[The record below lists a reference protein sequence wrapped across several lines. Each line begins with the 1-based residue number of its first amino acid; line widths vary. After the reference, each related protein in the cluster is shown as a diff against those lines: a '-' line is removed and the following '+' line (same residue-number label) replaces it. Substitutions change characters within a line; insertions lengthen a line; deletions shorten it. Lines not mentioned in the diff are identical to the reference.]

1 MALRDLFMQ
10 KFSHITHSFDGFT
23 LDLTRGCLLRGSQEV
38 KLAPKP
44 YDALKYLVEN
54 PGRLISKAELI
65 QAIWP
70 DTAVTDDSLV
80 QCLREVRRVL
90 GDEAQQII
98 KTVPRRGYIFD
109 REVRANAATAPL
121 TTYTE
126 ETGVQLIIE
135 EEETNDAVVA
145 IGARPIS
152 AGAPP
157 MSQPQTAAL
166 QRMTTAI
173 KQHKMVASFGVLA
186 LALAIGGIIYVTRPN
201 QAIDSV
207 AVLPF
212 SNVSGDPKL
221 EYLADGMSDSIIN
234 NLSQLQSLKRVI
246 AFNSVLRYKGKPP
259 DPQTVARDLNVRAV
273 LVGRVTQNGDDL
285 SIAVELVD
293 TRDNRRL
300 WGEQFDRKMSDLSSF
315 PRELARQITDHL
327 RLTLTP
333 TDQRQ
338 LEKQYTQNPEAYQL
352 YLKGLYFWNKSTRQA
367 DEKAIEFFQQSIEK
381 DQNYAL
387 PYLGLANCYL
397 TMADFD
403 ILSSAD
409 GYAKARLAA
418 NKALAI
424 DNNLAEAHGALAKI
438 KFSYDWD
445 WTGAEQEYRL
455 AFQLN
460 PNSAHGGYAGF
471 LSVMGRHQE
480 AIAEAKLAQDFNPL
494 SLRGN
499 AALAGTLFVARRYDE
514 AIEQA
519 RKTLELEP
527 NFIKA
532 HRQLGLCY
540 EQKGMYAEAI
550 AEFQKI
556 GEISGG
562 EGGAMALGHAYA
574 IAGRRSD
581 ALKVLNDLSERAK
594 HQYVAA
600 HSFAMIYTG
609 LGEKDKA
616 FEWLEKSFIEHDSNL
631 IGLKID
637 PRFDS
642 LRSDPRFTALL
653 SRMKLDS

>member
-1 MALRDLFMQ
+1 MQ

-23 LDLTRGCLLRGSQEV
+23 LDLTRGCLLRGTQEV

-44 YDALKYLVEN
+44 FDALKYLVEN

-65 QAIWP
+65 ESIWP

-109 REVRANAATAPL
+109 REVRINAPSAPV

-126 ETGVQLIIE
+126 ETGVQLLIE
-135 EEETNDAVVA
+135 EEETNGHAVVA
-145 IGARPIS
+145 VRPGPVS
-152 AGAPP
+152 ANALLT
-157 MSQPQTAAL
+157 SQPQTGGL
-166 QRMTTAI
+166 QRISTAI
-173 KQHKMVASFGVLA
+173 KQHKWAASFVVLA
-186 LALAIGGIIYVTRPN
+186 LALAISGIVYVTRPD

-207 AVLPF
+207 AVIPF

-221 EYLADGMSDSIIN
+221 EYIADGMSDGIIN

-273 LVGRVTQNGDDL
+273 LVGRVTQNGDNL

-300 WGEQFDRKMSDLSSF
+300 WGEQFDRKMSDLTSF
-315 PRELARQITDHL
+315 PGELAREVTDHL
-327 RLTLTP
+327 RLKLTP
-333 TDQRQ
+333 TDQQQ
-338 LEKQYTQNPEAYQL
+338 LEKQYTQNTEAYQL
-352 YLKGLYFWNKSTRQA
+352 YLKGLFFWNKSTRQA
-367 DEKAIEFFQQSIEK
+367 DEKAIEFFQQSIDK

-387 PYLGLANCYL
+387 AYLGLANCYL

-418 NKALAI
+418 NKALVI
-424 DNNLAEAHGALAKI
+424 DNTLAEAHGSLAKI

-445 WTGAEQEYRL
+445 WAGAEQEYRL

-460 PNSAHGGYAGF
+460 PNSAHAGYASY

-480 AIAEAKLAQDFNPL
+480 AIAEAKLAQEVDPL
-494 SLRGN
+494 SLRIN
-499 AALAGTLFVARRYDE
+499 AALGRTLFVARRYDE

-519 RKTLELEP
+519 RKTLELES

-532 HRQLGLCY
+532 HRQLGLSY
-540 EQKGMYAEAI
+540 EQKGMYPEAI

-562 EGGAMALGHAYA
+562 EGGVMALGHAYA
-574 IAGRRSD
+574 VAGRRND
-581 ALKVLNDLSERAK
+581 AMKVLDDLSERAK

-600 HSFAMIYTG
+600 FSFAMIYTG

-616 FEWLEKSFIEHDSNL
+616 FEWLEKSFVEHDSNL
-631 IGLKID
+631 IDLKID
-637 PRFDS
+637 PRFDT